1 MIFPED
7 FYKQTK
13 ELFGEETEALLVAL
27 EEPSPVSIR
36 LNPAKVKV
44 NQNFPTAFQ
53 PFLEKVSWSSFGQYL
68 KERPSFTF
76 DPLLHAGCYYVQ
88 EASSMFVEQALRHA
102 IRVLKEEDVC
112 MLDLCAAPGGKSTLA
127 ASVLSEGSLLVANEL
142 IHTRANILAENMIKW
157 GNANVV
163 VTQSDPSAFSNFT
176 DFFDIILTDVPCSG
190 EGMFRKDPD
199 SILEWSKNNVK
210 QCAYR
215 QRDILTNCWP
225 ALRAGGCLI
234 YSTCTYNRQEDE
246 DNVRWICEGLGG
258 SLLEIPVQ
266 KEWHISGTMEK
277 TSDGTTKPAMP
288 VYRFLPH
295 KTKGEGFFLA
305 LIQKNRDAQ
314 EKPFSERYP
323 QAVKN
328 SSYLKLK
335 GNQGKYSAPK
345 IPDSVQSLL
354 RNPNDFEF
362 SFDRQGKII
371 ALPKNQKTTIAKL
384 EGKLRI
390 VHAGIIIGEI
400 KGKDLLPDVSLALST
415 ELNRESVQTY
425 SLDLQQSIAYLRG
438 EALVLPESCPSGWV
452 LMIYEGY
459 PLGWMKNIGNR
470 ANNAYPNKW
479 RIRSENPY

>member
-7 FYKQTK
+7 FLRQTK
-13 ELFGEETEALLVAL
+13 ELFGEEAEALLVAL
-27 EEPSPVSIR
+27 EESSPVSIR

-44 NQNFPTAFQ
+44 NQGFPNVFQ
-53 PFLEKVSWSSFGQYL
+53 SFLEKVSWSSFGQYL

-88 EASSMFVEQALRHA
+88 EASSMFVEQALCQA
-102 IRVLKEEDVC
+102 IRVLKKEDVC

-157 GNANVV
+157 GKANIV
-163 VTQSDPSAFSNFT
+163 VTQSDSSAFSDLI
-176 DFFDIILTDVPCSG
+176 DFFDIISTDVPCSG

-210 QCAYR
+210 QCACR
-215 QRDILTNCWP
+215 QRDILTDCWP

-234 YSTCTYNRQEDE
+234 YSTCTYNRQENE
-246 DNVRWICEGLGG
+246 DNVRWICEELGG
-258 SLLEIPVQ
+258 TLLDIPVQ
-266 KEWHISGTMEK
+266 EEWNISGAKEM
-277 TSDGTTKPAMP
+277 TSDETVKVEIP
-288 VYRFLPH
+288 VYRFLPY

-305 LIQKNRDAQ
+305 LIQKNGDGQ
-314 EKPFSERYP
+314 EKSFSERP
-323 QAVKN
+323 SQMVGNN
-328 SSYLKLK
+328 SYSKIK
-335 GNQGKYSAPK
+335 GNQGKHSASK

-354 RNPNDFEF
+354 RNPDNFGF

-371 ALPKNQKTTIAKL
+371 ALPKNQKTTIEKL
-384 EGKLRI
+384 EEKLRI
-390 VHAGIIIGEI
+390 IHAGIVIGEI

-415 ELNRESVQTY
+415 ELNAKSVQTC
-425 SLDLQQSIAYLRG
+425 SLNLQQSIAYLRG
-438 EALVLPESCPSGWV
+438 ETLVLPKLCPSGWI
-452 LMIYEGY
+452 LIIYEGY
-459 PLGWMKNIGNR
+459 SLGWMKNIGNR
-470 ANNAYPNKW
+470 ANNAYPNRW